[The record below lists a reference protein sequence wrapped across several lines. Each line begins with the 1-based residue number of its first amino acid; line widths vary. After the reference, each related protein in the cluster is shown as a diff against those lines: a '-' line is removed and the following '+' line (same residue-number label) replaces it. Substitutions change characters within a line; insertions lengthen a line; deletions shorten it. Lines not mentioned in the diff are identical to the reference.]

1 MIDINLCPD
10 AMMEFNQKV
19 LELEKESIN
28 NLNQIDDS
36 QMVNRIIRIYEEVKA
51 KYENK

>member
-1 MIDINLCPD
+1 MNDINLSTE
-10 AMMEFNQKV
+10 ALKEFNQKV

-28 NLNQIDDS
+28 NINQIDDS
-36 QMVNRIIRIYEEVKA
+36 QMINRIIKIYEEVKA